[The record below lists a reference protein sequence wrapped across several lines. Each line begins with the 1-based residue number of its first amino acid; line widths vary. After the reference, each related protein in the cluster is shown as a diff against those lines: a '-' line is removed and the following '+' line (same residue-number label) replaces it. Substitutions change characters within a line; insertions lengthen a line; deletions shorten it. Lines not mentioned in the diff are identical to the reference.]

1 MRSEKGDGEFFPNE
15 TFEPTAEWIKV
26 AGLYLGRQVLSV
38 ASLAIILSSQPRV
51 RLAEAQRFSTRGQAV
66 ADELYQRALAT
77 LRSDPNANETIQD
90 PGNGISGARAKL
102 ERLSNNATR
111 IELFLYPNSSI
122 PVISTVIDPGAITE
136 GKGRGQG

>member
-1 MRSEKGDGEFFPNE
+1 MLLVC
-15 TFEPTAEWIKV
+15 TLAVT
-26 AGLYLGRQVLSV
+26 VLSV
-38 ASLAIILSSQPRV
+38 ASLAIIRSSQQRV
-51 RLAEAQRFSTRGQAV
+51 RLAEAQRFSTRGQTV
-66 ADELYQRALAT
+66 ADGLYQRALAT